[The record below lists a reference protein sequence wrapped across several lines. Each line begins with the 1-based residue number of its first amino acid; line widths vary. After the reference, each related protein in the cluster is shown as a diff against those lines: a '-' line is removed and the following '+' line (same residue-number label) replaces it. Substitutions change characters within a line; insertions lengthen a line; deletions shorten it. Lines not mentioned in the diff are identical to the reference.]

1 MGTADFIEKFYRLFD
16 IFNSSKHKHHN
27 LPYNGAKF
35 QRDFIEEMLN
45 LLKSIK
51 IINKKK

>member
-1 MGTADFIEKFYRLFD
+1 MGMADFIEKFYRLFD
-16 IFNSSKHKHHN
+16 IFNSSKHKQHN

-35 QRDFIEEMLN
+35 EMLN